1 MRQGGMIVPYC
12 SKPRM
17 CMHRKGRWLC
27 RGISRIRK
35 LAEAE
40 FDAFGTRVEGL
51 ALELARGLVAAK
63 EETAESTRVAL
74 AERDAQIAERDAR
87 IAELINSM
95 NGDISRREST
105 TDEMAQALVEA
116 KTTLASKSYDFD
128 EARLRS
134 RNAAI
139 ALEASHAAF
148 AALEAETD
156 RLRASRHHHSK

>member
-1 MRQGGMIVPYC
+1 MR
-12 SKPRM
+12 K
-17 CMHRKGRWLC
+17 
-27 RGISRIRK
+27 
-35 LAEAE
+35 
-40 FDAFGTRVEGL
+40 RV
-51 ALELARGLVAAK
+51 
-63 EETAESTRVAL
+63 ETAESTRVAL

-87 IAELINSM
+87 IADLINSM

-134 RNAAI
+134 RNAAL

-148 AALEAETD
+148 AALMAETE

>member
-1 MRQGGMIVPYC
+1 MSRRSRRRPATESGRAH
-12 SKPRM
+12 KATPRS
-17 CMHRKGRWLC
+17 
-27 RGISRIRK
+27 RGE
-35 LAEAE
+35 LAI
-40 FDAFGTRVEGL
+40 

-87 IAELINSM
+87 IADLINSM

-105 TDEMAQALVEA
+105 TGEIAQALVEA
-116 KTTLASKSYDFD
+116 KTTLATKSYDFD

-134 RNAAI
+134 RNAAM

-148 AALEAETD
+148 AALAAETD